1 MPNLIE
7 LGLHLEAIGTALLLF
22 SGVLWIW
29 TRKVRMDRRRARWGK
44 V

>member
-7 LGLHLEAIGTALLLF
+7 LGLRLEAIGTALVLL
-22 SGVLWIW
+22 SGFIWIW
-29 TRKVRMDRRRARWGK
+29 TRKVRMDRRRRTWGK